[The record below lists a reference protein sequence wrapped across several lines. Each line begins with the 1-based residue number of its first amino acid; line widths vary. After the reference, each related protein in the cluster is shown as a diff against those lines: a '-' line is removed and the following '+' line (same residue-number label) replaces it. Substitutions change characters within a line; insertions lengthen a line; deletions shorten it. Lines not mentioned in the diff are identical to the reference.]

1 MAGGEVVAK
10 DRFGSKA
17 LGQAIS
23 LATNMA
29 AAVAVG
35 FFLGNFLDKRLGTSP
50 WLTLLFFLL
59 GTATGFK
66 MTYEAVSKQ
75 QIETTTPETLEKSDS
90 KDNLAKLKEV
100 RDRLREGL
108 DPKDEDQGGKGA

>member
-1 MAGGEVVAK
+1 MAK
-10 DRFGSKA
+10 DPFGGKA

-35 FFLGNFLDKRLGTSP
+35 YLIGSFLDKRLDTSP
-50 WLTLLFFLL
+50 WLTLIFFLL

-66 MTYEAVSKQ
+66 IVYETVSSQK
-75 QIETTTPETLEKSDS
+75 IETAEEAKEVIKKTDP

-108 DPKDEDQGGKGA
+108 DPKDEDQGGTGA

>member
-1 MAGGEVVAK
+1 MAK

-35 FFLGNFLDKRLGTSP
+35 FFLGNFLDKRFGTAP

-75 QIETTTPETLEKSDS
+75 QDETISMAKEESEP
-90 KDNLAKLKEV
+90 KDNLTKLKEV
-100 RDRLREGL
+100 RDRLKEDL

>member
-1 MAGGEVVAK
+1 MAK

-17 LGQAIS
+17 LGQALS

-35 FFLGNFLDKRLGTSP
+35 FFLGNFLDKRFGTFP

-66 MTYEAVSKQ
+66 MTYEAVSSQK
-75 QIETTTPETLEKSDS
+75 IDNTLETAKETEENTEP
-90 KDNLAKLKEV
+90 KDNLAKLIEV
-100 RDRLREGL
+100 RDRLKKGL
-108 DPKDEDQGGKGA
+108 DPKDEDQGGDGA